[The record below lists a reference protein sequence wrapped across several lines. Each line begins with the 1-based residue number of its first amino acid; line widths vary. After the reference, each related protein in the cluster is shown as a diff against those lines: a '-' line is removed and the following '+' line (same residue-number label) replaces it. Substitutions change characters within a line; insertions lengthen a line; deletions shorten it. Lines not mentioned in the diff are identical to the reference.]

1 MPVSFRG
8 KLLIKI
14 FWQASW
20 SLSHT
25 SHLSGDYK
33 FFTVWWVSDKTHP
46 VNKDNVLED
55 VKTDT
60 EVWRRNFKWVKWN
73 ETFLSVTDYNSNLTC
88 LVNFVVLENSFL
100 LVALQISCGSY
111 PKKMGKETL
120 KYYKFCLIYIS
131 IYTMRS
137 TNLTEHVN
145 TFITSTK

>member
-1 MPVSFRG
+1 MMYWRM
-8 KLLIKI
+8 
-14 FWQASW
+14 
-20 SLSHT
+20 
-25 SHLSGDYK
+25 
-33 FFTVWWVSDKTHP
+33 
-46 VNKDNVLED
+46 

-60 EVWRRNFKWVKWN
+60 ASSLYFQMSRY
-73 ETFLSVTDYNSNLTC
+73 ETVLSVTDYNSNLTC

-120 KYYKFCLIYIS
+120 KYYKFYLIYIS

>member
-46 VNKDNVLED
+46 VNKDDVLED
-55 VKTDT
+55 EKTDT
-60 EVWRRNFKWVKWN
+60 EVWQSNNSNEWN
-73 ETFLSVTDYNSNLTC
+73 EMKPSYLWQITIAI
-88 LVNFVVLENSFL
+88 L
-100 LVALQISCGSY
+100 LAW
-111 PKKMGKETL
+111 
-120 KYYKFCLIYIS
+120 
-131 IYTMRS
+131 
-137 TNLTEHVN
+137 
-145 TFITSTK
+145 